1 MGSKQVNAGYRGKA
15 KVEISALLLAK
26 LISSGAL
33 TGHNCRCLNN
43 NARST
48 LWQSLLNL
56 SIRSTTQLTTNLK
69 SAREIK

>member
-1 MGSKQVNAGYRGKA
+1 MGSRQINEGCSGKA
-15 KVEISALLLAK
+15 KIEISALLLAQ

-33 TGHNCRCLNN
+33 TGYNCRCLDN

-48 LWQSLLNL
+48 LWRSLLNL
-56 SIRSTTQLTTNLK
+56 TIHSTTHLT

>member
-1 MGSKQVNAGYRGKA
+1 MGSKQINEGCRGKA
-15 KVEISALLLAK
+15 QVEISALLLAQ

-33 TGHNCRCLNN
+33 TGHNCRCLDN

-56 SIRSTTQLTTNLK
+56 SINSTTNLK
-69 SAREIK
+69 NAE